1 MKQAK
6 KVFNMIFI
14 SYNQAPIILKPGK
27 QPLNLPS
34 SPISTKFTSI
44 LSMLLFSV
52 NFMRRNQFNV
62 SVLRKLLVKF
72 VAVIRLVADKPIRGI
87 WGKTTIYRR
96 LNQLHFMGRSAF
108 NMSGD
113 RKTSSVCDGHDLGAF
128 AALCLAD
135 SKTPFFAG
143 TKVPSIKASR
153 ISMPPLS
160 YRSCAS
166 SWAMSLKVPCLT
178 HCWNRL
184 WHVWYGGYL
193 AGRSFQGAPVRKIHN
208 IPFITSRGSR
218 SFLPRGS
225 FTGVVLK
232 IMGSIRFHCSFVSS
246 ILILLHIQDVMS
258 SYFFNLF

>member
-72 VAVIRLVADKPIRGI
+72 VAVIGLVADKPIRGI

-108 NMSGD
+108 NVSGD
-113 RKTSSVCDGHDLGAF
+113 RKTREDE
-128 AALCLAD
+128 
-135 SKTPFFAG
+135 G
-143 TKVPSIKASR
+143 TDVR
-153 ISMPPLS
+153 ISV
-160 YRSCAS
+160 
-166 SWAMSLKVPCLT
+166 SLDIAEIWITEKLT
-178 HCWNRL
+178 
-184 WHVWYGGYL
+184 
-193 AGRSFQGAPVRKIHN
+193 
-208 IPFITSRGSR
+208 
-218 SFLPRGS
+218 
-225 FTGVVLK
+225 
-232 IMGSIRFHCSFVSS
+232 
-246 ILILLHIQDVMS
+246 
-258 SYFFNLF
+258 

>member
-1 MKQAK
+1 
-6 KVFNMIFI
+6 
-14 SYNQAPIILKPGK
+14 
-27 QPLNLPS
+27 
-34 SPISTKFTSI
+34 
-44 LSMLLFSV
+44 
-52 NFMRRNQFNV
+52 MRRNQFNV
-62 SVLRKLLVKF
+62 SVFRKLRVKF
-72 VAVIRLVADKPIRGI
+72 VAVIRLIADKPIRGI
-87 WGKTTIYRR
+87 LGKTTIYRC

-143 TKVPSIKASR
+143 AKLPSMNASR
-153 ISMPPLS
+153 MSILP
-160 YRSCAS
+160 RSFRSSTS
-166 SWAMSLKVPCLT
+166 SWAMCRKTPCLT

-184 WHVWYGGYL
+184 WQVWYGGSL
-193 AGRSFQGAPVRKIHN
+193 WGKSFQGAPARKIHN

-232 IMGSIRFHCSFVSS
+232 IMGSIRFHCSFVIS
-246 ILILLHIQDVMS
+246 ILIVLHIQNVMS
-258 SYFFNLF
+258 IFIFNYFKYVKSKL

>member
-1 MKQAK
+1 
-6 KVFNMIFI
+6 
-14 SYNQAPIILKPGK
+14 
-27 QPLNLPS
+27 
-34 SPISTKFTSI
+34 
-44 LSMLLFSV
+44 MLLFSV

-62 SVLRKLLVKF
+62 SVFRKLLVKF
-72 VAVIRLVADKPIRGI
+72 VAVIRLIADKPIRGI
-87 WGKTTIYRR
+87 LGKTTIYRR

-218 SFLPRGS
+218 PFLPRGS